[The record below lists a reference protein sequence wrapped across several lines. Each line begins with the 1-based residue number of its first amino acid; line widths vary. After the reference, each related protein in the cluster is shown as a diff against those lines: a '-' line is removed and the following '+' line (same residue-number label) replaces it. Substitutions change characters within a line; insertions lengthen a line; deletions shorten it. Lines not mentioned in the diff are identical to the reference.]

1 MLGVAGLAAAS
12 VPLLASC
19 GGEDL
24 PEVGEGKTIVE
35 EGELEPTFAF
45 ADAESGEPHV
55 LVRLK
60 SGEYALYSAKC
71 THQGCT
77 VSYEP
82 EGQYLGCP
90 CHGSTYDAKDGSVF
104 YGPAK
109 KPLTKLGVKVEN
121 GSVVTA

>member
-1 MLGVAGLAAAS
+1 LAAAG
-12 VPLLASC
+12 VPLFASC
-19 GGEDL
+19 GGENL
-24 PEVGEGKTIVE
+24 PEVGEGKAIVE
-35 EGELEPTFAF
+35 EGELETNSAFAF
-45 ADAESGEPHV
+45 ADAESGEPRM

-60 SGEYALYSAKC
+60 SGEYALYSARC

-82 EGQYLGCP
+82 EGQYLSCP

-109 KPLTKLGVKVEN
+109 KPLTKLEVKVEN